1 MNIVGLGG
9 QYEFDAPYEGGY
21 QLFPRDST
29 DITKWVFTAGVKEVT
44 VDARV
49 YPNPVSN
56 NLTVIGAQK
65 WNTYVVYNIL
75 GGKVSVGTLTNNSL
89 SVAELNNGTYIVKL
103 YAGENT
109 GVSRFVVNK

>member
-1 MNIVGLGG
+1 
-9 QYEFDAPYEGGY
+9 
-21 QLFPRDST
+21 
-29 DITKWVFTAGVKEVT
+29 
-44 VDARV
+44 
-49 YPNPVSN
+49 VSN

-75 GGKVSVGTLTNNSL
+75 GGKVSEGTLTNNSL